1 MRQLSMKKK
10 MEYVNIKLTLSLNK
24 ITTVIKKI
32 TVVPAITPL
41 GLVAVVVNVGKL
53 RFAGAPGSCSSRWV
67 AAGP

>member
-24 ITTVIKKI
+24 ITTIIKI

-41 GLVAVVVNVGKL
+41 GSVAAVFNVGKL